1 MEFLQNGKVMHYTN
15 PSASDP
21 ILYLTP
27 VVVGELVGVAL
38 ADIAPKEE
46 GSLAVEG
53 VFRLPCQKRRSL
65 CRRPAALLGPL
76 CQAADHHGELSEKDR
91 LCLCRQGVGGH
102 CRRRKAG
109 VVIWSN

>member
-21 ILYLTP
+21 IPYLTP

-38 ADIAPKEE
+38 AAIAPKEE

-53 VFRLPCQKRRSL
+53 VFRLPAKSGEAFAVGQQLYWDPSAKQLTTTASAL
-65 CRRPAALLGPL
+65 KKSGYAFAAKASEGTSAAVKLG
-76 CQAADHHGELSEKDR
+76 
-91 LCLCRQGVGGH
+91 
-102 CRRRKAG
+102 
-109 VVIWSN
+109 W